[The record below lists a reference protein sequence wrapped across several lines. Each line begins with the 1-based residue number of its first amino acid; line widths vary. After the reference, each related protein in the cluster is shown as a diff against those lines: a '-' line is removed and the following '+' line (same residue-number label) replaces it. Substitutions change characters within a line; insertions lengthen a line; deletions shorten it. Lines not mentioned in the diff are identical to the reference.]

1 MADVEGRPPPSAQN
15 PDPGWYPNPSGEGL
29 RWWDGTR
36 WTDHVHP
43 ADSTPVETSEA
54 GRYPLRYA
62 LLDRWPLLLG
72 GTVVVAAAVVAVVL
86 LTGGG
91 ESGSGGAQEQ
101 AVTETVDR
109 FLAAVAD
116 GDEAGCER
124 FIDANAE
131 AMKKYLRLAEGVPGS
146 QSTCGFVGAT
156 GERVASL
163 SVDEVTV
170 DVDEATVTLEGNPT
184 VMHLSDSGGRW
195 VIDRIG

>member
-1 MADVEGRPPPSAQN
+1 MADVEGGVPPSAQN

-29 RWWDGTR
+29 RWWDGVR
-36 WTDHVHP
+36 WTDHVHSADSIP
-43 ADSTPVETSEA
+43 ADSSPA

-62 LLDRWPLLLG
+62 LLDRWPLLVG
-72 GTVVVAAAVVAVVL
+72 GAAVVAAAVVAVVL

-91 ESGSGGAQEQ
+91 GSSASPQEGAVRQ
-101 AVTETVDR
+101 TVDG

-116 GDEAGCER
+116 GDERGCER

-131 AMKKYLRLAEGVPGS
+131 AMKKFLRLAKGVPGS

-156 GERVASL
+156 GDRVGSL
-163 SVDEVTV
+163 SVSEVTV
-170 DVDEATVTLEGNPT
+170 TGDEATVTFDGNPT

-195 VIDRIG
+195 VIDGIS